1 MRKLQI
7 CFLTAFLGF
16 LTGCA
21 SVVSLHPLVLPNDQD
36 AIFDPALVGTWQDV
50 DPHDRTVYTVSR
62 AESGYYVVLRP
73 SDPGAAEKR
82 EVKLSMHLLKVGD
95 RRLLDVYIKDLTCD
109 SDACDNYDMQLPVH
123 LFLRLRLDK
132 DSAWLSEMESD
143 WLKEQI
149 KTRGQLRHEVLTED
163 HDKVVLTASPGELRR
178 YLLPYVADDRSFA
191 HEDEIRRI
199 K

>member
-1 MRKLQI
+1 MGRHRRRDAGRTCPVLFSLAARVARRALGTLDDRRFDRRMVGPWLFKLKLLVLFQHQQRERGVFRLGRDYRRRHRRCFDAPIINDAPASRATARGRVKGKTMRKLQV

-73 SDPGAAEKR
+73 SDPG
-82 EVKLSMHLLKVGD
+82 D
-95 RRLLDVYIKDLTCD
+95 
-109 SDACDNYDMQLPVH
+109 
-123 LFLRLRLDK
+123 
-132 DSAWLSEMESD
+132 
-143 WLKEQI
+143 
-149 KTRGQLRHEVLTED
+149 
-163 HDKVVLTASPGELRR
+163 
-178 YLLPYVADDRSFA
+178 
-191 HEDEIRRI
+191 
-199 K
+199 